1 MKIKATLTPIDVID
15 LERIVRTMRKTNVEL
30 ARIPKHSGGVSSEVR
45 KKHRQKRR
53 ELKEKIEGLREE
65 IIQWAQARFPLTDEM
80 IEEMYGYSKED
91 SGEEDSNDESTE
103 QGVDVSDAGRYHV
116 EDALPESP

>member
-15 LERIVRTMRKTNVEL
+15 LERIVRTMRKTTVEL
-30 ARIPKHSGGVSSEVR
+30 ARIPKHSGGVSSEAR
-45 KKHRQKRR
+45 KKYRKKRR

-80 IEEMYGYSKED
+80 IEEMYGYN
-91 SGEEDSNDESTE
+91 EEDSRLEDSSSSRE
-103 QGVDVSDAGRYHV
+103 GVDVSDTGGHHV

>member
-1 MKIKATLTPIDVID
+1 MKIKATLTAIDVID
-15 LERIVRTMRKTNVEL
+15 LERIVRTMRKTTVEL

-45 KKHRQKRR
+45 KKHRKKRR

-91 SGEEDSNDESTE
+91 SSEEDSSTESTK
-103 QGVDVSDAGRYHV
+103 QGVDVSDPGGHHA